1 MKTDCNPK
9 QLPFQGLGTR
19 KVVAAF
25 DGGTISSDAGALL
38 LREIEAA
45 RGYLE
50 QFSRCFVDRR
60 DQRFTEHPI
69 KGIGVAAGDWS
80 LSGL

>member
-9 QLPFQGLGTR
+9 QLHFQGLGTR

-50 QFSRCFVDRR
+50 RFSRCFVDKR
-60 DQRFTEHPI
+60 DPRYTEHPI
-69 KGIGVAAGDWS
+69 KELVS
-80 LSGL
+80 